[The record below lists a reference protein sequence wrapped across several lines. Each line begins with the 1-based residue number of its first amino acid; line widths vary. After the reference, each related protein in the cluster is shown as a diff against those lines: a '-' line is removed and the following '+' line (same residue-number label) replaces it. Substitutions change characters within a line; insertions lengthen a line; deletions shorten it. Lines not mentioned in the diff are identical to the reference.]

1 MLHRP
6 TTFPVASPRSVGLP
20 VRRLLPAALA
30 LTLSACSSGGPA
42 GPEPPAAVDCTQ
54 ATIVALTP
62 GQHIVVDPRLSGS
75 CLHFP
80 APGGAETEFAVVA
93 LAGAGVVTLSGVA
106 EGYQLQADPPPAPS
120 IRGGEGLEAL
130 AGTAFRKAGDAE
142 AFHARLRLLEAAA
155 AASPGAALGIAP
167 APFREAPPQL
177 GDTRTFRVCSSTACT
192 ATVAVEATT
201 VYVGARGAIYLD
213 DAVPAGGYTESDI
226 AEVGELFDGA
236 APNMYAVDTVAFGRE
251 SDIDGNGV
259 VIILLTDAVN
269 ALSPNCSVTGSRVLG
284 YFFGLDLLPGS
295 SPNSNGG
302 EVFFSAVPDPGSA
315 GCPVSRDE
323 AMRSLGPTFIHEFQ
337 HMISFNQHR
346 LLRGS
351 TQPELTWL
359 NEGLS
364 HFAEELGG
372 RQLPDNGVA
381 SGGAP
386 DRETQFHLNNF
397 ANAFD
402 YLFDPEDHFLIF
414 PELSGGTLEERGAA
428 WLFVRWLGDQFGGGS
443 ALGTTFTRAVVQTSQ
458 VGQENV
464 ENVTGE
470 PFDRLASQWQLAN
483 WLDNLP
489 GFPGGSARLQY
500 ASWNLR
506 TEFAALN
513 LSRPSVFPRVYPL
526 IPDGSDGTGYERS
539 GVVRAGSGR
548 HLVLT
553 QPAGGGVT
561 ELRFTSAAGL
571 ALQAATVPR
580 LAVARVR

>member
-1 MLHRP
+1 
-6 TTFPVASPRSVGLP
+6 LP
-20 VRRLLPAALA
+20 VRRPIAAALA
-30 LTLSACSSGGPA
+30 VTLSACGSGGPT
-42 GPEPPAAVDCTQ
+42 GPEPPQAVDCTQ
-54 ATIVALTP
+54 ATIVSLAP
-62 GQHIVVDPRLSGS
+62 GQHIIVDPRLSGS

-80 APGGAETEFAVVA
+80 APGPAEGEFAVVA
-93 LAGAGVVTLSGVA
+93 LAGAGVVTLSGVS
-106 EGYQLQADPPPAPS
+106 ESYLLQTDPPEAAPTQES
-120 IRGGEGLEAL
+120 RGLAAL
-130 AGTAFRKAGDAE
+130 AGIGFRGAGDAE
-142 AFHARLRLLEAAA
+142 AFHARLRMLEAAA
-155 AASPGAALGIAP
+155 AASPGATLGLAP
-167 APFREAPPQL
+167 APYREAPPQL
-177 GDTRTFRVCSSTACT
+177 GDKRTFRVCSSTACT

-213 DAVPAGGYTESDI
+213 DVVPAGGYTESDI
-226 AEVGELFDGA
+226 AEVGQLFDGA

-259 VIILLTDAVN
+259 VIILLTNAVN
-269 ALSPNCSVTGSRVLG
+269 DLSPNCSVTGSRVLG
-284 YFFGLDLLPGS
+284 YFYGLDLLPGS
-295 SPNSNGG
+295 SSNSNGG
-302 EVFFSAVPDPGSA
+302 EVFFSAVPDPNSA
-315 GCPVSRDE
+315 GCPVSRNE

-386 DRETQFHLNNF
+386 DRATQFHLNNF

-402 YLFDPEDHFLIF
+402 YLAEPEDHYLIF
-414 PELSGGTLEERGAA
+414 PDLSGGTLEERGAA
-428 WLFVRWLGDQFGGGS
+428 WLFVRWLADQFGGGS
-443 ALGTTFTRAVVQTSQ
+443 SLGTAFTRAVVQTNQ
-458 VGQENV
+458 VGQDNV
-464 ENVTGE
+464 EEVTGE
-470 PFDRLASQWQLAN
+470 PIDRLMSQWQLAN

-489 GFPGGSARLQY
+489 GFAGGSARLQY
-500 ASWNLR
+500 TSWNLR

-513 LSRPSVFPRVYPL
+513 ASRPSVFPRVFPL
-526 IPDGSDGTGYERS
+526 IPDESDGSGYERS
-539 GVVRAGSGR
+539 GLLRGGSGR

-553 QPAGGGVT
+553 QPAGGAVT
-561 ELRFTSAAGL
+561 ELRLTAASGS

-580 LAVARVR
+580 LAVARIH

>member
-1 MLHRP
+1 MPARRP
-6 TTFPVASPRSVGLP
+6 LA
-20 VRRLLPAALA
+20 AALA
-30 LTLSACSSGGPA
+30 VTLSACGSGGPT
-42 GPEPPAAVDCTQ
+42 GPEPPGTVDCSL
-54 ATIVALTP
+54 ATIVTLAP
-62 GQHIVVDPRLSGS
+62 GQHLIVDPRLSGS

-80 APGGAETEFAVVA
+80 APGGTEAEYAVVA
-93 LAGAGVVTLSGVA
+93 LSGAGVVTLSGVA
-106 EGYQLQADPPPAPS
+106 EGYRLAADPPPPAAAREP
-120 IRGGEGLEAL
+120 RGLEAL
-130 AGTAFRKAGDAE
+130 AGIGFRRAGDAE
-142 AFHARLRLLEAAA
+142 AFHGRLRLLEAAA
-155 AASPGAALGIAP
+155 AASPGATLGLGP
-167 APFREAPPQL
+167 APYRGVPPQL
-177 GDTRTFRVCSSTACT
+177 GDQRTFRVCSSTACT

-201 VYVGARGAIYLD
+201 VYVGPRGAIYLD
-213 DAVPAGGYTESDI
+213 DAVPTGGYTGSDI
-226 AEVGELFDGA
+226 AQVGALFDGA

-251 SDIDGNGV
+251 SDIDANGV

-284 YFFGLDLLPGS
+284 YFYGLDLLPGS
-295 SPNSNGG
+295 SANSNGG
-302 EVFFSAVPDPGSA
+302 EVFFSAVPDPNSA

-402 YLFDPEDHFLIF
+402 YLVDPEDHFLVF
-414 PELSGGTLEERGAA
+414 PEASGGTLEERGAA

-443 ALGTTFTRAVVQTSQ
+443 PLGTAFTRAVVQTNR

-464 ENVTGE
+464 EDATGE
-470 PFDRLASQWQLAN
+470 AFDRLVAQWQLAN

-489 GFPGGSARLQY
+489 GFAGGSARLQY

-513 LSRPSVFPRVYPL
+513 ASRPSVFPRVFPL
-526 IPDGSDGTGYERS
+526 VPDESDGSGYERS
-539 GVVRAGSGR
+539 GVLRGGSGR

-553 QPAGGGVT
+553 QPAGGAVT
-561 ELRFTSAAGL
+561 EVRLSSAGGF
-571 ALQAATVPR
+571 ALQTATVPR
-580 LAVARVR
+580 FAVARVR